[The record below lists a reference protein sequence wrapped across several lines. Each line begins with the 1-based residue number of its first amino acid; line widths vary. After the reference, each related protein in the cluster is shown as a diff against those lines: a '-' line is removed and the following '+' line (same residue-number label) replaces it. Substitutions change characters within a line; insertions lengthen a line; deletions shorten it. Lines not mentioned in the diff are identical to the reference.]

1 MQRKKQVTSFNTST
15 DIPKWTDSKYSAVQ
29 PNYSKIN
36 EKQQFSP
43 KNFNIEAMNPHDRS
57 EFTKF
62 FGK

>member
-36 EKQQFSP
+36 EK
-43 KNFNIEAMNPHDRS
+43 
-57 EFTKF
+57 
-62 FGK
+62 